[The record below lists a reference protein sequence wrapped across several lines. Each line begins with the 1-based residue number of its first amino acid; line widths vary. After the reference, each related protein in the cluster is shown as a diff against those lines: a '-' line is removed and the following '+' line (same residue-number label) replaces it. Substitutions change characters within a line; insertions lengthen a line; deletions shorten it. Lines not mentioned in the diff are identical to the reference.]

1 MKYAT
6 TTTPEVLKNSSTE
19 KLLDL
24 WELTD
29 RMKPTQEVTTVRG
42 WLMDEIERRNPEGFD
57 TWLEQDAPE
66 DSELRRFIL
75 DA

>member
-6 TTTPEVLKNSSTE
+6 ITTPEVLKNSSTE

-24 WELTD
+24 FELTD
-29 RMKPTQEVTTVRG
+29 SMKPTQEVTTVRG

-57 TWLEQDAPE
+57 AWLEQDVPE